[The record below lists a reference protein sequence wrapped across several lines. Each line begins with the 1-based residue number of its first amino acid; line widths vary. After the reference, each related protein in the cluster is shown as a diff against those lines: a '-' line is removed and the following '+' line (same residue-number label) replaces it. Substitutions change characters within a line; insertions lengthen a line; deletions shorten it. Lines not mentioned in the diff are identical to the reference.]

1 MDLGKFIEKNA
12 PKNRIALLVLLDIL
26 IIALSGFLALY
37 IRFDFSISLMK
48 ESMRFVNYEFK
59 YLPINI
65 VVTILLFVFF
75 KLYRSVW
82 HFAGTT
88 ELLNVLSA
96 CTGSLIVQAIGVTL
110 LGMRMPLSY
119 YPIKFVLMT
128 LFVGCLRFA
137 YRILR
142 VFHGKGLGAK
152 KNQRKNVMIIGGGEA
167 GDMIIKELQ
176 NSR

>member
-1 MDLGKFIEKNA
+1 MDLGKFVEKNA

-48 ESMRFVNYEFK
+48 ESMRFVNYELK

-96 CTGSLIVQAIGVTL
+96 CAGSIVIRSCTAWDENACKL
-110 LGMRMPLSY
+110 LS
-119 YPIKFVLMT
+119 
-128 LFVGCLRFA
+128 
-137 YRILR
+137 
-142 VFHGKGLGAK
+142 
-152 KNQRKNVMIIGGGEA
+152 N
-167 GDMIIKELQ
+167 
-176 NSR
+176 